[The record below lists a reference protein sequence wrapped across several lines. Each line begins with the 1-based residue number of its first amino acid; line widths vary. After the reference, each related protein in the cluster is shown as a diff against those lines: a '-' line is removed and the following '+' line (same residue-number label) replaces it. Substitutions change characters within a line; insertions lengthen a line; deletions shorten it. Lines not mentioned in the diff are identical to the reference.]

1 MAKAP
6 VNDTTNYSSSMLE
19 QLGAAASSLPNVSA
33 AQASNYY
40 DPTLAVSNQA
50 LAQQISS
57 AEAARNAQQPVGPA
71 STTLQ
76 STATGASGANV
87 NPTISRNA
95 ADAAIQQLM
104 AWGIITSP
112 TDPIGASL
120 INTINNLATTGA
132 GADTI
137 SLAIQNSDA
146 YKQRFSANQ
155 ARIANGLPALS
166 PADYIATEQAYN
178 QVLNSAGIP
187 TNSANNSAS
196 TWTNLL
202 ANDVSASELQSRVD
216 LAKQSI
222 TQADPYYTAT
232 LQNLYGLT
240 PGQMISYVLNPQNA
254 VPEIQQQVNASQI
267 AAEASRAG
275 SGIGLPLASQ
285 LAGQGVTQAQANAG
299 FQTIATQQPAL
310 QGLATLYGQGIL
322 NPNQVGQAQQAATFG
337 TTVGGISA
345 GQAQA
350 QLQRLQAQQLNA
362 FSGSAGASTGSLGAK
377 DISGAL

>member
-40 DPTLAVSNQA
+40 DPNLAVSNQA